1 MNTGPLPKP
10 RHDPEMDN
18 YIFGGGPKR
27 KSAEGDKTSEVA
39 LPKPRHDPEMDNYI
53 FGGGPKRK

>member
-1 MNTGPLPKP
+1 
-10 RHDPEMDN
+10 MDN

-27 KSAEGDKTSEVA
+27 KSTEGDKTSEVA